1 MSEHCQ
7 FTEKYNP
14 SNFKPEIYN
23 FLENFED
30 YELAVAL
37 EIFKVDNQAAF
48 EQSTQKITQIINQKY
63 TYKKRKKSN
72 LSLDPETLGGSG
84 QLDCYGYSIALSQML
99 SLLNIAHKIAFANTH
114 AFVLAN
120 NSNISDDYFL
130 LDPISPEISGK
141 IDPGNICH
149 TNCIEENIFS
159 INMLRHINELPA
171 DIDKIEFLRDHPWT
185 NFSKNQNRIDI
196 CNRDDLIPTA
206 NSNIYI
212 RSFNPSEGIQCL
224 YAFDQYKVAIER
236 KKLSN
241 GYFLSKVISKN
252 YPEVDIRN
260 RPKPAEELISSLGR
274 LGLTKLASDT
284 IDRTAEG
291 RQVAQTIAPQIW
303 RADQYRKL
311 SQLTGYN
318 GYLKQSEFILNELLL
333 KPNLTSQQIALLK
346 GKLTKLS
353 KLIM

>member
-1 MSEHCQ
+1 MSNPCQ
-7 FTEKYNP
+7 FAEKYNP
-14 SNFKPEIYN
+14 SNFKPETYN
-23 FLENFED
+23 FLEDFED

-37 EIFKVDNQAAF
+37 EAFKVDNQTNL
-48 EQSTQKITQIINQKY
+48 EQRMQKITQIIHEKY
-63 TYKKRKKSN
+63 TFKKRKKGN
-72 LSLDPETLGGSG
+72 LSLSPKEIGESG

-99 SLLNIAHKIAFANTH
+99 ILLNVTHKIAFANTH

-120 NSNISDDYFL
+120 NSADYFL
-130 LDPISPEISGK
+130 LDPISPEISGQ
-141 IDPGNICH
+141 IDPSNICH
-149 TNCIEENIFS
+149 TSCMEENIFS
-159 INMLRHINELPA
+159 INMLRHINDLPA
-171 DIDKIEFLRDHPWT
+171 DIDKIEFLRNHPWT
-185 NFSKNQNRIDI
+185 NFSKNQNRLDI
-196 CNRDDLIPTA
+196 CNSDELIPTA

-260 RPKPAEELISSLGR
+260 RPKPAEELITSLGK
-274 LGLTKLASDT
+274 LGLTKLASNT
-284 IDRTAEG
+284 IDRTAQG
-291 RQVAQTIAPQIW
+291 RQVAQTIASQIW

-311 SQLTGYN
+311 GQLTGDISYF
-318 GYLKQSEFILNELLL
+318 GQSEFILNELLL
-333 KPNLTSQQIALLK
+333 KRNLTHQQIALLK

-353 KLIM
+353 KLKIP